1 MSSVPNDRG
10 AFFILKFRKE
20 VIIMAKMYTLDS
32 KLLTGTPEI
41 RIGDKVY
48 PVDDRQ
54 KTVKKILDIC
64 DKNAEEKNLDTI
76 DEVFKLAFSPKD
88 FKEIDNADLSWAAYQ
103 ELFEIVISAVTG
115 HEKDEIGERF
125 PQGETK

>member
-1 MSSVPNDRG
+1 
-10 AFFILKFRKE
+10 
-20 VIIMAKMYTLDS
+20 MAKMYTLDS

-54 KTVKKILDIC
+54 KNVKKILDVC
-64 DKNAEEKNLDTI
+64 EKNAETNDVNMI

-88 FKEIDNADLSWAAYQ
+88 FNEIDKLDLSWAAYQ
-103 ELFEIVISAVTG
+103 ELFQIVISAVTG
-115 HEKDEIGERF
+115 KEEKEIEERF
-125 PQGETK
+125 QGEEK

>member
-1 MSSVPNDRG
+1 
-10 AFFILKFRKE
+10 
-20 VIIMAKMYTLDS
+20 MAKMYTLDS

-64 DKNAEEKNLDTI
+64 DKNAEEKNLDMI
-76 DEVFKLAFSPKD
+76 DEVFKLAFSQKD
-88 FKEIDNADLSWAAYQ
+88 FKEIDDTNLSWAAYQ
-103 ELFEIVISAVTG
+103 ELFELVISAVTG
-115 HEKDEIGERF
+115 QEKEEIEERF